1 MKKIALI
8 IIAIIV
14 AGGAAFYG
22 GMKYQATTAANIQN
36 LSPEARRQMF
46 QQAGGIDGGRNSGA
60 RAGGGFTTGE
70 IIAKDD
76 MSITIK
82 FRDGGSKIIFVS
94 ATVEVTKSVKGS
106 LSDLEIGKTV
116 SVGGKQNAD
125 GSVTAETVQ
134 VRPNTLS
141 IPRS

>member
-1 MKKIALI
+1 MKKTASI

-14 AGGAAFYG
+14 VGGATFYG
-22 GMKYQATTAANIQN
+22 GMKYQEIKTTNIQN

-46 QQAGGIDGGRNSGA
+46 QQSGGTALGRNLGA

-76 MSITIK
+76 TSITVK
-82 FRDGGSKIIFVS
+82 LRDGGSKIIFVS
-94 ATVEVTKSVKGS
+94 TTAEITKSVKGS
-106 LSDLEIGKTV
+106 SNDLEVGKTV
-116 SVGGKQNAD
+116 SVGGKQNTD

-134 VRPNTLS
+134 VRQNTPS
-141 IPRS
+141 IPQS